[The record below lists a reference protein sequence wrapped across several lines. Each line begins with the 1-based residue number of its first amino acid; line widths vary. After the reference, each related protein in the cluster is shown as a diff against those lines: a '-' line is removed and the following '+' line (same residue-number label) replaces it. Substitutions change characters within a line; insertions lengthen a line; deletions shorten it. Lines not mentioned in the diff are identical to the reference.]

1 MGGKGFY
8 LFFVFFDFY
17 LFLYFLIFMLC
28 VRYYASYY
36 MAALKSDLPCG
47 IIRAWATK
55 SVLLLLELRVCC
67 LLCYL

>member
-1 MGGKGFY
+1 MGGGGFFVLF
-8 LFFVFFDFY
+8 LFFFV
-17 LFLYFLIFMLC
+17 FMLC

-55 SVLLLLELRVCC
+55 SVLLLLELRVCR
-67 LLCYL
+67 LLCCL